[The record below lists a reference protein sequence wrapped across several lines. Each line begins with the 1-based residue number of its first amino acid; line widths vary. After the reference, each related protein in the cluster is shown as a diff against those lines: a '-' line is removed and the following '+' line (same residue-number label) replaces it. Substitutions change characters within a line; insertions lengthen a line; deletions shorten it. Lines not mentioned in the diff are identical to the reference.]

1 MDKKVRGD
9 PYYPHRLGRKMQ
21 YSGMPGEASKA
32 DLVALSFG
40 DTRS

>member
-9 PYYPHRLGRKMQ
+9 PDIPRRHSRMMQ

-32 DLVALSFG
+32 DLVALGFG
-40 DTRS
+40 DTRD

>member
-9 PYYPHRLGRKMQ
+9 PDVPHRYSRKMQ

-40 DTRS
+40 DTRG